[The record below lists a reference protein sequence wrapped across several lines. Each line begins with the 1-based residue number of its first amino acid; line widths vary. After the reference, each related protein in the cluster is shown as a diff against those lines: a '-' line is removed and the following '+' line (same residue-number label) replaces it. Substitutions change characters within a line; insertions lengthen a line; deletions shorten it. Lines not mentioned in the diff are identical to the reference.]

1 MTKFKMFGIHLDQ
14 FAILCEDG
22 KDEIGMN
29 VNLNFKYG
37 DEGRKVA
44 CVVAFNFTS
53 ESEKVMVLK
62 VTCDFEIT
70 EDDWKAFRKGE
81 EVVIPKDLLEFFA
94 VHTIGTA
101 RGVLFCKTENTQFN
115 YVVIPPINVSEM
127 GINDLVIKSEPKEDE
142 SRSQASHDS

>member
-1 MTKFKMFGIHLDQ
+1 MTKFRMFGIHLDQ
-14 FAILCEDG
+14 FAILCEDR

-29 VNLNFKYG
+29 VSLNFKYG
-37 DEGRKVA
+37 DEGKKVA
-44 CVVAFNFTS
+44 CVVAFDFTS

-62 VTCDFEIT
+62 MTCEFEIQ
-70 EDDWKAFRKGE
+70 EDDWKTLHTDK

-115 YVVIPPINVSEM
+115 YIVIPPINVSEM
-127 GINDLVIKSEPKEDE
+127 GISDLIVKLEHKDN
-142 SRSQASHDS
+142 